1 MLTHGEA
8 TLINRDKRMSK
19 FTENLTPLIVVQAI
33 LSIIVV
39 LTFCYQE
46 VAVHSVDPDLK
57 LVVVGVIGFWLGGL
71 ASAGQQKLIDKNKVI
86 YDE

>member
-1 MLTHGEA
+1 MQ
-8 TLINRDKRMSK
+8 K
-19 FTENLTPLIVVQAI
+19 FLDGLTPLIVVQAI

-71 ASAGQQKLIDKNKVI
+71 ASAGQQKLIERNKTT